1 MEPVR
6 AKVCG
11 LTRAEDALAAERL
24 GAWAVGFVFAPSKR
38 RVTPAQAAA
47 IGARLGP
54 FVTRV
59 GVFVDTEPDEVLA
72 VARAARLDAVQL
84 HGSEPPQ
91 WAERIGTR
99 LPVIKAFRLQGPAD
113 PAWRS
118 YPASAILVDGAV
130 PGSGRPYD
138 PAWLEPLKDHPRLI
152 VAGGLTPE
160 RLSELFARLC
170 PYAVDVSSGVE
181 SAPGVKDPARMR
193 AFLQRVRRAC
203 G

>member
-6 AKVCG
+6 VKVCG

-38 RVTPAQAAA
+38 RVAPEQAAA
-47 IGARLGP
+47 VGARLGP

-59 GVFVDTEPDEVLA
+59 GVFVDTDPDEVLA
-72 VARAARLDAVQL
+72 VARTARLGAVQL
-84 HGSEPPQ
+84 HGAEPPE
-91 WAERIGTR
+91 WAERIGAR
-99 LPVIKAFRLQGPAD
+99 LPVIKAFRLSGPAD
-113 PAWRS
+113 PAWRT
-118 YPASAILVDGAV
+118 YPASAILLDGAA

-138 PAWLEPLKDHPRLI
+138 PAWLEPLAGHPRLI
-152 VAGGLTPE
+152 VAGGLSPE
-160 RLSELFARLC
+160 RLPELFARLC

-181 SAPGVKDPARMR
+181 RRPGVKDPDRLAR
-193 AFLQRVRRAC
+193 FLEAAAAGC